1 MICASVRRPL
11 DGLDPACYQP
21 SLMIAPSR
29 RHPLSG
35 ILDDPGIRPDFLS
48 DQWGKGRT
56 TVVGKG

>member
-11 DGLDPACYQP
+11 EGQDPACYQP

-29 RHPLSG
+29 QHPLSG
-35 ILDDPGIRPDFLS
+35 ILDDPGIQSDFLS
-48 DQWGKGRT
+48 DRWGKGRA